1 MTLENKCRE
10 LGISDANL
18 VRAKRLIRY
27 YHDSLKPEFAA
38 KQTEDLVKLMVAYP
52 NVDLPEINE
61 LPGWVITVDEPMESA
76 KGVNQ

>member
-52 NVDLPEINE
+52 NVDLPEMDE
-61 LPGWVITVDEPMESA
+61 LPGWIVIKDEPMEA
-76 KGVNQ
+76 TKAL